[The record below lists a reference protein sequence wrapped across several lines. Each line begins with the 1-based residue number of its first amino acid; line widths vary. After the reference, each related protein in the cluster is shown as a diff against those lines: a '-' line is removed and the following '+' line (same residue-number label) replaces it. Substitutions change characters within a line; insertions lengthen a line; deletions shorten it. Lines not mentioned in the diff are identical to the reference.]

1 MTQKI
6 HTNLTSIFFFIFF
19 NHKEAFLEVS
29 CFMRI
34 QSLLERFW
42 LDLFQPKFFSEY
54 LKKKKKLYWYF
65 SIWKIR
71 KNNLKKFYQNIPAK
85 SGNRS
90 KERDYRESYINIF
103 IRMGRNWGFSQRVMR
118 VQYFFSKREENF
130 QCPFYLFSVFSLRK
144 TVACWLEIFLGLLF
158 YHNHKTNSI
167 NLWRKT

>member
-1 MTQKI
+1 M
-6 HTNLTSIFFFIFF
+6 LYEDSIFVREVLVWFISTK
-19 NHKEAFLEVS
+19 N
-29 CFMRI
+29 
-34 QSLLERFW
+34 
-42 LDLFQPKFFSEY
+42 FSEY

-118 VQYFFSKREENF
+118 VQYFFSKRGK
-130 QCPFYLFSVFSLRK
+130 FSVSILSLLCFFFSLY
-144 TVACWLEIFLGLLF
+144 IFFEKLKFFHWKIVLVNF
-158 YHNHKTNSI
+158 VSS
-167 NLWRKT
+167 